1 MTKQNKKIFVS
12 HMFFYSFHYTLKQGV
27 MLHDRLARVYYPIN
41 LHYSQTDEE
50 IKVANHRFYYP
61 INLHYSQTLVRIYE
75 AVKKFYYSQTI
86 NCKPFSL
93 HLFYYPINLRYSQT
107 VHYGL

>member
-61 INLHYSQTLVRIYE
+61 INLHYSQTGGLTATRDE
-75 AVKKFYYSQTI
+75 Q
-86 NCKPFSL
+86 
-93 HLFYYPINLRYSQT
+93 FYYPINLHYSQT
-107 VHYGL
+107 

>member
-27 MLHDRLARVYYPIN
+27 MLHDRLARVYCPIN

-61 INLHYSQTLVRIYE
+61 INLHYSQTGGLTATRDE
-75 AVKKFYYSQTI
+75 Q
-86 NCKPFSL
+86 
-93 HLFYYPINLRYSQT
+93 FYYPINLHYSQT
-107 VHYGL
+107 